1 MRKTLYPVYFLL
13 AFWCMAS
20 AVSAQSGRRAQPVS
34 TPSAPVVSHGD
45 SDYSESKPS
54 SGPVYSRKVRA
65 AQAAE
70 RDKPVPK
77 PDETVTEGGDDDSVI
92 RVGTELVTVPVSV
105 YERSG
110 VYVSGLRRT
119 DFRIYEDGSEQEIAY
134 FGTTEVPFTVVLLV
148 DVSGSTD
155 QKIRQ
160 IQSAALSFIQ
170 NLKPNDRVSIVEFAS
185 RVNTLSDFTTDRLV
199 LEKAI
204 GRLRAGGGT
213 VLYDAVERVLKQSF
227 KGVQGRKA
235 VVLFTD
241 GVDTSGRSGGYE
253 KTLAIAEEGDA
264 AVYSVYYNTYLEMR
278 GINTGQGP
286 MTGIPTITRA
296 PNIPG
301 MRPEDYA
308 RGRAYLEE
316 LARITAAK
324 MFRSDST
331 TGGLSAAFAGVA
343 EELGNQYSIG
353 YYPKEPGATG
363 QRKQIKVRVT
373 RPNVGV
379 RARDSYIV
387 GEALPGKKGQE

>member
-1 MRKTLYPVYFLL
+1 MKNTFFRALFFL
-13 AFWCMAS
+13 
-20 AVSAQSGRRAQPVS
+20 AVCLVVSNASAQSGRRTKPAPAP
-34 TPSAPVVSHGD
+34 TAPVASNDEVEF
-45 SDYSESKPS
+45 SESKPS
-54 SGPVYSRKVRA
+54 SGPVYSKKAREQA
-65 AQAAE
+65 AQ

-77 PDETVTEGGDDDSVI
+77 PDDTASVSEDDEVI

-110 VYVSGLRRT
+110 VYVSGLRRS
-119 DFRIYEDGSEQEIAY
+119 DFRIYENGSEQEIAY

-155 QKIRQ
+155 QKIKQ

-170 NLKPNDRVSIVEFAS
+170 NLKPTDRVSIVEFAS
-185 RVNTLSDFTTDRLV
+185 GIDTLCDFTTDRAV

-204 GRLRAGGGT
+204 SKLNSGGGT
-213 VLYDAVERVLKQSF
+213 ALYSAVEDVLKKKFRDVQS
-227 KGVQGRKA
+227 RKA

-241 GVDTSGRSGGYE
+241 GVDTSGRDSGYE
-253 KTLAIAEEGDA
+253 KSLALAEESDA

-286 MTGIPTITRA
+286 MSGIPNISRA
-296 PNIPG
+296 PNVPG

-316 LARITAAK
+316 LARITGAK

-331 TGGLSAAFAGVA
+331 NGGLNAAFAGIA
-343 EELGNQYSIG
+343 DELGNQYSIG
-353 YYPKEPGATG
+353 YYPKNSGGTG
-363 QRKQIKVRVT
+363 ERKQIKVRVA

-387 GEALPGKKGQE
+387 GQVEKKAGN

>member
-1 MRKTLYPVYFLL
+1 MKKILFLGYLSL
-13 AFWCMAS
+13 ALSCLAP
-20 AVSAQSGRRAQPVS
+20 AVSAQSGRRAQPVA
-34 TPSAPVVSHGD
+34 PPAVPVVSNDD
-45 SDYSESKPS
+45 SDFSESKPT

-65 AQAAE
+65 AQAAGRE
-70 RDKPVPK
+70 KPAPK
-77 PDETVTEGGDDDSVI
+77 PDETVTEGEDSVI

-110 VYVSGLRRT
+110 VYVSGLRRN
-119 DFRIYEDGSEQEIAY
+119 DFRIYEDGTEQEIAY
-134 FGTTEVPFTVVLLV
+134 FGTNEVPFSVVLLV

-185 RVNTLSDFTTDRLV
+185 SVNTLCDFTTDRTV
-199 LEKAI
+199 LERAI
-204 GRLRAGGGT
+204 GRIRAGGGT
-213 VLYDAVERVLKQSF
+213 VLYDAVDRVLKRSF
-227 KGVQGRKA
+227 KDVQTRKA

-241 GVDTSGRSGGYE
+241 GVDTSGRSSGYE
-253 KTLAIAEEGDA
+253 RTLALAEEGDA
-264 AVYSVYYNTYLEMR
+264 AIYSVYYNTYLEMR
-278 GINTGQGP
+278 GISTGQGP
-286 MTGIPTITRA
+286 MTGIPTISRA

-316 LARITAAK
+316 LARVTAAK

-331 TGGLSAAFAGVA
+331 TGGLSAAFAGIA
-343 EELGNQYSIG
+343 DELGNQYSIG
-353 YYPKEPGATG
+353 YYPTDPGASG
-363 QRKQIKVRVT
+363 QRKQIKVRVA

-379 RARDSYIV
+379 RSRDSYIV
-387 GEALPGKKGQE
+387 GEALQTKTGS

>member
-1 MRKTLYPVYFLL
+1 MKNTFFLGYL
-13 AFWCMAS
+13 FLVLCCLSPAGA
-20 AVSAQSGRRAQPVS
+20 AQSGRRAQPVS
-34 TPSAPVVSHGD
+34 TPAAPVASQTD
-45 SDYSESKPS
+45 SDFSESKPS

-65 AQAAE
+65 QAAE
-70 RDKPVPK
+70 RPKPVPK
-77 PDETVTEGGDDDSVI
+77 PDETVTEGEDSVI

-110 VYVSGLRRT
+110 VYLSGLRRN
-119 DFRIYEDGSEQEIAY
+119 DFRIYEDGIEQEIAY
-134 FGTTEVPFTVVLLV
+134 FGTIELPFSVVLLV

-155 QKIRQ
+155 QKIGQ

-185 RVNTLSDFTTDRLV
+185 GINTLCDFTTDRV
-199 LEKAI
+199 VMEKAI

-213 VLYDAVERVLKQSF
+213 VLYDAVERVLKRSF
-227 KGVQGRKA
+227 RDVQGRKA

-241 GVDTSGRSGGYE
+241 GVDTSGRSSGYE
-253 KTLAIAEEGDA
+253 KTLALAEEGDA

-286 MTGIPTITRA
+286 MTGIPSITRA

-308 RGRAYLEE
+308 RGRSYLEE
-316 LARITAAK
+316 LARVTAAK

-331 TGGLSAAFAGVA
+331 TGGLSAAFAGIA
-343 EELGNQYSIG
+343 DELGNQYSIG
-353 YYPKEPGATG
+353 YYPTEPGATG
-363 QRKQIKVRVT
+363 QRKRIKVRVA

-379 RARDSYIV
+379 RSRDSYIV
-387 GEALPGKKGQE
+387 GEALQTKKTGS

>member
-1 MRKTLYPVYFLL
+1 M
-13 AFWCMAS
+13 
-20 AVSAQSGRRAQPVS
+20 
-34 TPSAPVVSHGD
+34 
-45 SDYSESKPS
+45 
-54 SGPVYSRKVRA
+54 
-65 AQAAE
+65 
-70 RDKPVPK
+70 PK
-77 PDETVTEGGDDDSVI
+77 ADDTVTDGGDDSVI

-110 VYVSGLRRT
+110 VYLSGLRRT

-134 FGTTEVPFTVVLLV
+134 FGTTELPFSVVLLV

-155 QKIRQ
+155 QKMRQ

-185 RVNTLSDFTTDRLV
+185 GINTLCDFTTDRMV

-204 GRLRAGGGT
+204 GKLRSGGGT
-213 VLYDAVERVLKQSF
+213 ALYEAVERVLKRSF
-227 KGVQGRKA
+227 NGVEGRKA

-241 GVDTSGRSGGYE
+241 GVDTAGNSNGYE
-253 KTLAIAEEGDA
+253 RTLALAEESDA

-286 MTGIPTITRA
+286 MTGIPSITR
-296 PNIPG
+296 PPDIPG

-331 TGGLSAAFAGVA
+331 SGGLSAAFAGIA

-353 YYPKEPGATG
+353 YYPSEPGAPG
-363 QRKQIKVRVT
+363 QRKQIKVRVA
-373 RPNVGV
+373 RPNVGI

-387 GEALPGKKGQE
+387 GDALQTKKNGT

>member
-1 MRKTLYPVYFLL
+1 MKNTLFLALLFLGIGCL
-13 AFWCMAS
+13 AP

-34 TPSAPVVSHGD
+34 KPTTPVVTSDD
-45 SDYSESKPS
+45 SDFSESKPS
-54 SGPVYSRKVRA
+54 SGPIYSKKIRA
-65 AQAAE
+65 AQTAE

-77 PDETVTEGGDDDSVI
+77 PDETVTDSGEDSVI

-110 VYVSGLRRT
+110 VYVSGLRRS
-119 DFRIYEDGSEQEIAY
+119 DFRIYENGSEQEIAY

-155 QKIRQ
+155 RKIGQ

-170 NLKPNDRVSIVEFAS
+170 NLKPNDRVSIVEFS
-185 RVNTLSDFTTDRLV
+185 SGINTLCDFTTDRMV

-204 GRLRAGGGT
+204 SKLRSGGGT
-213 VLYDAVERVLKQSF
+213 VLYDAVERVLKRSF
-227 KGVQGRKA
+227 KGVEGRKA

-241 GVDTSGRSGGYE
+241 GVDTSGNSNGYE
-253 KTLAIAEEGDA
+253 KTLALAEEGDA

-286 MTGIPTITRA
+286 MSGIPDISRA

-331 TGGLSAAFAGVA
+331 SGGLNAAFAGIA
-343 EELGNQYSIG
+343 DELGNQYSIG

-363 QRKQIKVRVT
+363 QRKQIKVRVA

-387 GEALPGKKGQE
+387 GEALQTKKAGT

>member
-1 MRKTLYPVYFLL
+1 MKNTLFLGYLFL
-13 AFWCMAS
+13 ALCWLS
-20 AVSAQSGRRAQPVS
+20 PTVDAQSGRRAQPVP
-34 TPSAPVVSHGD
+34 TPAAPAVSRD
-45 SDYSESKPS
+45 DADYSESKPT

-65 AQAAE
+65 QQSAQ
-70 RDKPVPK
+70 RDAPVPK
-77 PDETVTEGGDDDSVI
+77 PDETVTDGDDSVI
-92 RVGTELVTVPVSV
+92 RVGTDLVTVPVSV

-110 VYVSGLRRT
+110 VYLSGLRRT
-119 DFRIYEDGSEQEIAY
+119 DFRIYENGSEQEIAY
-134 FGTTEVPFTVVLLV
+134 FGTTELPFSVVLLV

-155 QKIRQ
+155 QKMRQ

-170 NLKPNDRVSIVEFAS
+170 NLKPNDRVSIVEFS
-185 RVNTLSDFTTDRLV
+185 SGINTLCDFTTDRMV

-204 GRLRAGGGT
+204 GKLRSGGGT
-213 VLYDAVERVLKQSF
+213 ALYDAVDRVLKRSF
-227 KGVQGRKA
+227 KDVQGRKA

-241 GVDTSGRSGGYE
+241 GVDTSGNSNGYE
-253 KTLAIAEEGDA
+253 KTLALAEEGDA
-264 AVYSVYYNTYLEMR
+264 AVYAVYYNTYLEMR

-286 MTGIPTITRA
+286 MSGIPTITRA

-331 TGGLSAAFAGVA
+331 TGGLNAAFAGIA
-343 EELGNQYSIG
+343 DELGNQYSIG

-363 QRKQIKVRVT
+363 ERKQIKVRVA
-373 RPNVGV
+373 RPSVGV

-387 GEALPGKKGQE
+387 GEALQTKKTGS

>member
-1 MRKTLYPVYFLL
+1 MRNILSFGYLFL
-13 AFWCMAS
+13 AFCCLAP
-20 AVSAQSGRRAQPVS
+20 AVDAQSGRRAQPVL
-34 TPSAPVVSHGD
+34 TPAAPVVAEGD
-45 SDYSESKPS
+45 TDFSESKPS
-54 SGPVYSRKVRA
+54 SGPIYSRKGRA

-70 RDKPVPK
+70 RNKPVPR
-77 PDETVTEGGDDDSVI
+77 PDETVTDNGDDDSVI

-119 DFRIYEDGSEQEIAY
+119 DFRIYENGSEQEIAY
-134 FGTTEVPFTVVLLV
+134 FGTSEIPFTVVLLV

-160 IQSAALSFIQ
+160 IQSAALSFIR

-185 RVNTLSDFTTDRLV
+185 GINTLCDFTTDRAV

-204 GRLRAGGGT
+204 GRIRAGGAT
-213 VLYDAVERVLKQSF
+213 VLYDAVERVLKRGF
-227 KGVQGRKA
+227 KDVQGRKA

-241 GVDTSGRSGGYE
+241 GVDTSGRSNGFE
-253 KTLAIAEEGDA
+253 KTLALAEEGDA

-286 MTGIPTITRA
+286 MTGIPTISRA

-301 MRPEDYA
+301 LRPEDFA

-316 LARITAAK
+316 LARVTAAK

-331 TGGLSAAFAGVA
+331 TGGLDAAFAGIA

-353 YYPKEPGATG
+353 YYPTEPGPTG
-363 QRKQIKVRVT
+363 ERKQIKVRVA

-387 GEALPGKKGQE
+387 GEALPGAKGRE

>member
-1 MRKTLYPVYFLL
+1 MRNTLIFGCLLL
-13 AFWCMAS
+13 ALGVFVLTAQ
-20 AVSAQSGRRAQPVS
+20 AQSGRRAKPVP
-34 TPSAPVVSHGD
+34 TPTAPAASQD
-45 SDYSESKPS
+45 ESDYSETTPS
-54 SGPVYSRKVRA
+54 SGPIYSRKVRA
-65 AQAAE
+65 QAAQP

-77 PDETVTEGGDDDSVI
+77 ADDTVTDSGDDSVI

-110 VYVSGLRRT
+110 VYLSGLRRT

-134 FGTTEVPFTVVLLV
+134 FGTTELPFSVVLLV

-185 RVNTLSDFTTDRLV
+185 GINTLCDFTTDRMV

-204 GRLRAGGGT
+204 GNLRSGGGT
-213 VLYDAVERVLKQSF
+213 VLYDAVERVLKQGF
-227 KGVQGRKA
+227 KGVEGRKA

-241 GVDTSGRSGGYE
+241 GVDTSGRNNGYE
-253 KTLAIAEEGDA
+253 KTLALAEEGDS

-331 TGGLSAAFAGVA
+331 TGGLSAAFAGIA
-343 EELGNQYSIG
+343 DELGNQYSIG

-363 QRKQIKVRVT
+363 QRKQIKVRVA

-387 GEALPGKKGQE
+387 GEALQPKKSGV